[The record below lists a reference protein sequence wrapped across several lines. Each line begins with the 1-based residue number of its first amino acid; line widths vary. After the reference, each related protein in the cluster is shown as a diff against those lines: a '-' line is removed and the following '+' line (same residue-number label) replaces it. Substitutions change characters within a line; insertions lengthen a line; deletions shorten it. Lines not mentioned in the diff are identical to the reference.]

1 MKRVLIV
8 LVFSFVLS
16 LSLLTVKSN
25 ACDQLNYWSSD
36 DIALAMSTKLARGI
50 TNVATGWMEFPRA
63 FYVTGRDDGIGKS
76 IALGPFQGIFM
87 TVVRTLTG
95 AFEVVTFV
103 VPAPGCYDPFL
114 DRPLVWSATHQQ
126 EGVLIFNKDR
136 SDRKYHEDPMKTAPE
151 ELGTTPEYKCEPV
164 TETEPETEPDIDDE
178 DIKDLD
184 DDFNPEF
191 DSEEDE

>member
-1 MKRVLIV
+1 MKRVLLV

-63 FYVTGRDDGIGKS
+63 FYVTGRDDGIAKS

-87 TVVRTLTG
+87 TAVRTLTG
-95 AFEVVTFV
+95 AFEVLTFV

-114 DRPLVWSATHQQ
+114 DRPLVWSDTHQQ

-136 SDRKYHEDPMKTAPE
+136 SDRKYHEEPEMKAPE
-151 ELGTTPEYKCEPV
+151 EPGTPPEYK
-164 TETEPETEPDIDDE
+164 TEPDIDDE
-178 DIKDLD
+178 DINEDTSLD

-191 DSEEDE
+191 DSEDDE